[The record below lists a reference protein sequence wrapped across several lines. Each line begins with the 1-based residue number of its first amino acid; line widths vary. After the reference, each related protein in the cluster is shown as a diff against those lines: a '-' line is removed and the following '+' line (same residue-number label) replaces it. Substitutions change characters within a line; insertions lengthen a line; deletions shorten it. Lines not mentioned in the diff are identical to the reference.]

1 MEWAEQ
7 NRLSWPPHFLDNLLS
22 FQKFLDGIATAG
34 PFRSLLHLALVFSK
48 SEGISVRQLLPKVQ
62 ENVVINLVEEEE
74 ANESGAEC
82 QFILDR
88 QGDLS
93 DTDSTERLTSA
104 VERFNLFIDSLT
116 VGLKAAVGSPEGP
129 PSRGLPWN
137 LLRQFEKNLLRDLRC
152 SEKTLLTLLADA
164 CDPDKDVA
172 RPVYLFPKSFVSGNA
187 ASTDGAA
194 AQTASAIQEEAPA
207 NSAQDAAAKES
218 NKMDTVNVQAV
229 RNFVLRL
236 TCLLERSLEA
246 IVDLVARELKTTE
259 SADLLN
265 VVQCFL
271 AESVVGSLE
280 PPRLSYLFH
289 TLFEY
294 ISLLHPQGNFFL
306 SPPPAYSPLDF
317 AFLGP
322 KQAGAEAVTCGMLQS
337 KFAQELVSQRSAV
350 LGLLATCPPMLDP
363 EQWTLW
369 SYPGFLGQRWGELE
383 EFMQNCSALE
393 VCDKF
398 NLIILK
404 LSSGGYLRLSA
415 TVTSKALEEV
425 FLSWQQQHQRTTKSP
440 SPLRGL
446 CDALVGSAL
455 SINRLSVEDAVTT
468 LASRLRNLTDCQLW
482 IQLVLDILLVVP
494 LSLLGLLFAKVLL
507 PALDEAGLRDKNAW
521 ASDRRDLQSPA
532 SPSGGSV
539 GLLDLLLSG
548 LPEGG
553 GRHCRRQQLI
563 TAVGALGSQLGWSA
577 WVNFYHRH
585 RYVSTA
591 APADVPLPKSLEPT
605 VVRTAITLVA
615 EETPASPE
623 EKSPHKETTV
633 PLDRPSREEGT
644 SSCQGGHHLK
654 PPRFCGKPT
663 TQGRPCTS
671 TEEDQ
676 QQLGSILVPEWID
689 PVFSRTPLPLPRL
702 PRRWH
707 KPMPVLPGTE
717 WRLEDRLQA
726 APLEQSPRFHGCR
739 RFRTCQG
746 THLPP
751 RDALLRR
758 LKNIHFRLHRVRPL
772 GQAGGES
779 SSYLELVTI
788 EETSLSPVNSEAPLI
803 PTKTNEHQWLV
814 FTRHFWVEPDQL
826 RRLGCHTKVALKHT
840 NISVGINL
848 SDTSPPTEYPV
859 YAFLPVR
866 SAGFAFLLNADFDL
880 TSSREDV
887 DGSSVWNRWLVG
899 QLPTVFENLLL
910 AIVEASPHQLKTI
923 TVSGLSQQVLLRRI
937 LNCLPLGGASRKSA
951 TAGVAAA
958 RGTPSSIFS
967 CVGEQL
973 RDRLSRVA
981 WIPVKPA
988 DGGGGAG
995 FAAPRQV
1002 LCLPN
1007 SLLQSG
1013 RTASQATSSSGLV
1026 RNTVTPATS
1035 SDNFLIRLL
1044 IERLGM
1050 LELDSTFLT
1059 EPPSDGHMAA
1069 TDVTSAESESV
1080 SRMESC
1086 LEKLLAMGVQT
1097 VSAESLLELS
1107 SNLSPDEL
1115 KRPGVLLALIGNIE
1129 NSFRSYGDLNQS
1141 LLQVAVS
1148 NHSNRRRRCSLAL
1161 RHLAIFP
1168 LTDGRLVSLAEV
1180 EAAAAA
1186 AESSVSLMSQNRVLL
1201 PPPPPSPS
1209 SGSSDYS
1216 SGDIEEVYGA
1226 YVSLLSRLGPLV
1238 SPSSIYPSMGH
1249 EAAVLPQLFTEPTNR
1264 DGLGLSIA
1272 SPEVVLRQW
1281 VAPRLASVAA
1291 AAPTTT
1297 SRDKTD
1303 WFVAAAQFVVWC
1315 STQLHASQPSP
1326 LFLSATTREDFAAS
1340 ALNDL
1345 TCLLQ
1350 ELPAQ
1355 LPLLVS
1361 NRVQLELAA
1370 VAADTDATS
1379 TRLLPPLS
1387 SLPEGVRS
1395 TPLFVQPFLLSP
1407 HSYQVQVSTEE
1418 GSMDTEADLMRLCLS
1433 GEFAIEA
1440 TLVSS
1445 SYFFAGRTSLE
1456 TLGLLSTAC
1465 LAYWLEFFLQA
1476 GASTLQSLHRRQYRY
1491 GDLPVHLPAL
1501 PSDHVL
1507 MAPLVKVLGS
1517 ILERGASWIVED
1529 TVCPGLD
1536 VLLLPWIERTAE
1548 AGPRP
1553 LVMTACSKLANLLN
1567 SGWSNFERSKL
1578 ALYHRHTD
1586 QNPLPG
1592 LRSTVQGRSRSYEFA
1607 AASWLVNLRVCEWLP
1622 VAQSRDVTAVRR
1634 RLQTLRAP
1642 EAEPLPPPA
1651 SDLHLAS
1658 SAQYDL
1664 AAAAEPNLTSHIY
1677 SPNAFA
1683 PAGGGFLETRSP
1695 ELTALLRI
1703 LCPVWQPSVVE
1714 GTAALPTCLNF
1725 TEALGLRTRLDEA
1738 SLEYLM
1744 DFLASSCEGLFA
1756 PSFMTPSL
1764 LLRVYELVQK
1774 FATDRL
1780 TVPHGGHD
1788 VAAASRGKDWLRDL
1802 LAPPS
1807 SRTILV
1813 PCLLSAKFSG
1823 KRRRGSEASAPERC
1837 LACLRLQAHCLTEP
1851 RGGAVGEGPRKRR
1864 HSSGRDDVE
1873 VEEAAAADE
1882 SSLRHHLVPAS
1893 WTCWQQANLP
1903 ELTLPSG
1910 TELTQ
1915 EEVDDDDAGDEEDTD
1930 FELSSPTPAVVMHAE
1945 GEGNDPGSLPPL
1957 DISDER
1963 IPLCDSY
1970 GSEWK
1975 TFFCDTL
1982 KVPVTSSVAEVL
1994 RLRPTAPSGTAN
2006 DGNYRRAQKHFG
2018 RRLGAWYA
2026 LLQFC
2031 IASENLTSAQIEDC
2045 LFNFPLLYDLSGRWR
2060 TPNSGRLFAW
2070 SAPDLAALFIRA
2082 APTGSSDLLGHN
2094 LPTLEA
2100 SVNSPVNVRIGSAPG
2115 FRESGTLVG
2124 TANALLLDVLHVPL
2138 LDQVASLSV
2147 GLFEV
2152 PSQAGMIAGFAIPCS
2167 PLDAV
2172 LKAFRKLAQAWLSAP
2187 TRATSLTPSSFINT
2201 VPSHRI
2207 EAYFVPDLTVTLSI
2221 NMPGELEGHSGK
2233 WIIPNIACRL
2243 VNEKLYMD
2251 SRFGEYVF
2259 ADFTA
2264 AAAATAS
2271 EGRDGSTPAAMSPLA
2286 RLHSALTRTAAS
2298 AANETTEGGIRVES
2312 IQQLLLAELARAL
2325 LPTSPSSQLA
2335 LIHFVRGFLN
2345 VTAPLLEEPLHPEGR
2360 RQLHA
2365 YMLSH
2370 GIARSQA
2377 NNLLNSLLPPA
2388 APQPSESSSSSSVQ
2402 RPPPSVDLSASL
2414 PEAARPTSVA
2424 SAGATATP
2432 VSSVMEPANQRN
2444 LPASRPLR
2452 LSQLTAVSRGT
2463 RFQTLLSEAF
2473 SSGTSN
2479 SQSRS
2484 TEKDGA
2490 ASSEAFWRGITDASD
2505 SSALSTFTRERLSR
2519 ALASGGSQSST
2530 AEIGRMGEMAV
2541 FQYLEQAI
2549 HRGHRDA
2556 QLAFPTGHPNLGSGR
2571 LVDCHWVNADS
2582 ESRLPYDITI
2592 TLEVECPRDRWHAVL
2607 NSLSQEVAQR
2617 YVTVS
2622 RTPSRQE
2629 ATPGLLTV
2637 GPVYL
2642 EVKSTAALDDQSSR
2656 LDIFEF
2662 SLSEAVFAYDK
2673 AWRYHLVRV
2682 HWARRPEASAPA
2694 PVLTHVPNL
2703 SETLFT
2709 ASGLRMCLAMA
2720 VPQQA
2725 TATSD

>member
-1 MEWAEQ
+1 
-7 NRLSWPPHFLDNLLS
+7 
-22 FQKFLDGIATAG
+22 
-34 PFRSLLHLALVFSK
+34 
-48 SEGISVRQLLPKVQ
+48 
-62 ENVVINLVEEEE
+62 
-74 ANESGAEC
+74 
-82 QFILDR
+82 
-88 QGDLS
+88 
-93 DTDSTERLTSA
+93 
-104 VERFNLFIDSLT
+104 
-116 VGLKAAVGSPEGP
+116 
-129 PSRGLPWN
+129 
-137 LLRQFEKNLLRDLRC
+137 
-152 SEKTLLTLLADA
+152 
-164 CDPDKDVA
+164 
-172 RPVYLFPKSFVSGNA
+172 
-187 ASTDGAA
+187 
-194 AQTASAIQEEAPA
+194 
-207 NSAQDAAAKES
+207 
-218 NKMDTVNVQAV
+218 
-229 RNFVLRL
+229 
-236 TCLLERSLEA
+236 
-246 IVDLVARELKTTE
+246 
-259 SADLLN
+259 
-265 VVQCFL
+265 
-271 AESVVGSLE
+271 
-280 PPRLSYLFH
+280 
-289 TLFEY
+289 
-294 ISLLHPQGNFFL
+294 
-306 SPPPAYSPLDF
+306 
-317 AFLGP
+317 
-322 KQAGAEAVTCGMLQS
+322 
-337 KFAQELVSQRSAV
+337 
-350 LGLLATCPPMLDP
+350 
-363 EQWTLW
+363 
-369 SYPGFLGQRWGELE
+369 
-383 EFMQNCSALE
+383 
-393 VCDKF
+393 
-398 NLIILK
+398 
-404 LSSGGYLRLSA
+404 
-415 TVTSKALEEV
+415 
-425 FLSWQQQHQRTTKSP
+425 
-440 SPLRGL
+440 
-446 CDALVGSAL
+446 
-455 SINRLSVEDAVTT
+455 
-468 LASRLRNLTDCQLW
+468 
-482 IQLVLDILLVVP
+482 
-494 LSLLGLLFAKVLL
+494 
-507 PALDEAGLRDKNAW
+507 
-521 ASDRRDLQSPA
+521 
-532 SPSGGSV
+532 
-539 GLLDLLLSG
+539 
-548 LPEGG
+548 
-553 GRHCRRQQLI
+553 
-563 TAVGALGSQLGWSA
+563 
-577 WVNFYHRH
+577 
-585 RYVSTA
+585 
-591 APADVPLPKSLEPT
+591 
-605 VVRTAITLVA
+605 
-615 EETPASPE
+615 
-623 EKSPHKETTV
+623 
-633 PLDRPSREEGT
+633 
-644 SSCQGGHHLK
+644 
-654 PPRFCGKPT
+654 
-663 TQGRPCTS
+663 
-671 TEEDQ
+671 
-676 QQLGSILVPEWID
+676 
-689 PVFSRTPLPLPRL
+689 
-702 PRRWH
+702 
-707 KPMPVLPGTE
+707 
-717 WRLEDRLQA
+717 
-726 APLEQSPRFHGCR
+726 
-739 RFRTCQG
+739 
-746 THLPP
+746 
-751 RDALLRR
+751 
-758 LKNIHFRLHRVRPL
+758 
-772 GQAGGES
+772 
-779 SSYLELVTI
+779 
-788 EETSLSPVNSEAPLI
+788 
-803 PTKTNEHQWLV
+803 
-814 FTRHFWVEPDQL
+814 
-826 RRLGCHTKVALKHT
+826 
-840 NISVGINL
+840 
-848 SDTSPPTEYPV
+848 
-859 YAFLPVR
+859 
-866 SAGFAFLLNADFDL
+866 
-880 TSSREDV
+880 
-887 DGSSVWNRWLVG
+887 
-899 QLPTVFENLLL
+899 
-910 AIVEASPHQLKTI
+910 
-923 TVSGLSQQVLLRRI
+923 
-937 LNCLPLGGASRKSA
+937 
-951 TAGVAAA
+951 
-958 RGTPSSIFS
+958 
-967 CVGEQL
+967 
-973 RDRLSRVA
+973 
-981 WIPVKPA
+981 
-988 DGGGGAG
+988 
-995 FAAPRQV
+995 
-1002 LCLPN
+1002 
-1007 SLLQSG
+1007 
-1013 RTASQATSSSGLV
+1013 
-1026 RNTVTPATS
+1026 
-1035 SDNFLIRLL
+1035 
-1044 IERLGM
+1044 
-1050 LELDSTFLT
+1050 
-1059 EPPSDGHMAA
+1059 
-1069 TDVTSAESESV
+1069 
-1080 SRMESC
+1080 
-1086 LEKLLAMGVQT
+1086 
-1097 VSAESLLELS
+1097 
-1107 SNLSPDEL
+1107 
-1115 KRPGVLLALIGNIE
+1115 
-1129 NSFRSYGDLNQS
+1129 
-1141 LLQVAVS
+1141 
-1148 NHSNRRRRCSLAL
+1148 
-1161 RHLAIFP
+1161 
-1168 LTDGRLVSLAEV
+1168 
-1180 EAAAAA
+1180 
-1186 AESSVSLMSQNRVLL
+1186 
-1201 PPPPPSPS
+1201 
-1209 SGSSDYS
+1209 
-1216 SGDIEEVYGA
+1216 
-1226 YVSLLSRLGPLV
+1226 LSRLGPLV

-1291 AAPTTT
+1291 APTT
-1297 SRDKTD
+1297 SSLDETD

-1315 STQLHASQPSP
+1315 STQLHAPQPSP

-1355 LPLLVS
+1355 FPLLVS
-1361 NRVQLELAA
+1361 NRVQLELAS

-1445 SYFFAGRTSLE
+1445 FYFSAGRTSLE
-1456 TLGLLSTAC
+1456 TLGLLSTAS

-1507 MAPLVKVLGS
+1507 MAPLVRVLGS
-1517 ILERGASWIVED
+1517 ILEPGASWIVED

-1586 QNPLPG
+1586 QNSLPR
-1592 LRSTVQGRSRSYEFA
+1592 LRSTVQSHSRSYEFA

-1683 PAGGGFLETRSP
+1683 PAGGGFLETRSS

-1703 LCPVWQPSVVE
+1703 LCPVWQPSMLE
-1714 GTAALPTCLNF
+1714 GSTASPPGLNF
-1725 TEALGLRTRLDEA
+1725 TEALGLRTLLDEA
-1738 SLEYLM
+1738 ALEHLM
-1744 DFLASSCEGLFA
+1744 GFLASSCEGLFA

-1774 FATDRL
+1774 FATDHP
-1780 TVPHGGHD
+1780 TVPHGGLAE
-1788 VAAASRGKDWLRDL
+1788 AAASRGKDWLRGL

-1837 LACLRLQAHCLTEP
+1837 LACLRLQAHCLAEP
-1851 RGGAVGEGPRKRR
+1851 RGGCAVAEGPRKRR
-1864 HSSGRDDVE
+1864 HSGGRGDVE
-1873 VEEAAAADE
+1873 VEEEAADE

-1903 ELTLPSG
+1903 ELTIPSG
-1910 TELTQ
+1910 IELGQ
-1915 EEVDDDDAGDEEDTD
+1915 EEDDDDADAGDEEDTD

-1945 GEGNDPGSLPPL
+1945 GEGYAPGSLPPL
-1957 DISDER
+1957 NISDER

-1994 RLRPTAPSGTAN
+1994 RLRPTTPSGTAN

-2045 LFNFPLLYDLSGRWR
+2045 LFNFPLLYDLSGCWR

-2100 SVNSPVNVRIGSAPG
+2100 SVNSPVNVRIGCAPG
-2115 FRESGTLVG
+2115 FRESGILVG

-2201 VPSHRI
+2201 VPSHRV
-2207 EAYFVPDLTVTLSI
+2207 EAYFVPDLTLTLSI

-2259 ADFTA
+2259 ADFA
-2264 AAAATAS
+2264 AASAATAS
-2271 EGRDGSTPAAMSPLA
+2271 EGRNGSAPTAMSLLA
-2286 RLHSALTRTAAS
+2286 RLQSALTRTAAS
-2298 AANETTEGGIRVES
+2298 AANETTEDGIRVES
-2312 IQQLLLAELARAL
+2312 IQQMLLAELARAL
-2325 LPTSPSSQLA
+2325 LPTSRSSQLA

-2388 APQPSESSSSSSVQ
+2388 APQPSEPSSSSSSVQ

-2414 PEAARPTSVA
+2414 PEAARPTSVVN
-2424 SAGATATP
+2424 AGATATP
-2432 VSSVMEPANQRN
+2432 LPPVMEPANQRN
-2444 LPASRPLR
+2444 QPAPRPLR
-2452 LSQLTAVSRGT
+2452 LSQLTAVTRGT

-2473 SSGTSN
+2473 SSGTSS

-2505 SSALSTFTRERLSR
+2505 SSALSAFTRERLSR

-2549 HRGHRDA
+2549 HRGHQDA

-2592 TLEVECPRDRWHAVL
+2592 TLEGLH
-2607 NSLSQEVAQR
+2607 
-2617 YVTVS
+2617 YVF
-2622 RTPSRQE
+2622 PAGFQK
-2629 ATPGLLTV
+2629 GLM
-2637 GPVYL
+2637 
-2642 EVKSTAALDDQSSR
+2642 KAA
-2656 LDIFEF
+2656 I
-2662 SLSEAVFAYDK
+2662 
-2673 AWRYHLVRV
+2673 
-2682 HWARRPEASAPA
+2682 
-2694 PVLTHVPNL
+2694 
-2703 SETLFT
+2703 
-2709 ASGLRMCLAMA
+2709 
-2720 VPQQA
+2720 
-2725 TATSD
+2725 

>member
-1 MEWAEQ
+1 MPGSFQWQPITPELVVRLTDFWHQSPTVPCLKSRLYER
-7 NRLSWPPHFLDNLLS
+7 RLSRSLAHLSQELYGQPGHFLLELIQNADDNTYVD
-22 FQKFLDGIATAG
+22 DG
-34 PFRSLLHLALVFSK
+34 
-48 SEGISVRQLLPKVQ
+48 
-62 ENVVINLVEEEE
+62 
-74 ANESGAEC
+74 
-82 QFILDR
+82 
-88 QGDLS
+88 
-93 DTDSTERLTSA
+93 
-104 VERFNLFIDSLT
+104 
-116 VGLKAAVGSPEGP
+116 VGV
-129 PSRGLPWN
+129 
-137 LLRQFEKNLLRDLRC
+137 
-152 SEKTLLTLLADA
+152 
-164 CDPDKDVA
+164 
-172 RPVYLFPKSFVSGNA
+172 
-187 ASTDGAA
+187 
-194 AQTASAIQEEAPA
+194 
-207 NSAQDAAAKES
+207 
-218 NKMDTVNVQAV
+218 
-229 RNFVLRL
+229 
-236 TCLLERSLEA
+236 
-246 IVDLVARELKTTE
+246 
-259 SADLLN
+259 
-265 VVQCFL
+265 
-271 AESVVGSLE
+271 
-280 PPRLSYLFH
+280 
-289 TLFEY
+289 
-294 ISLLHPQGNFFL
+294 
-306 SPPPAYSPLDF
+306 
-317 AFLGP
+317 
-322 KQAGAEAVTCGMLQS
+322 
-337 KFAQELVSQRSAV
+337 
-350 LGLLATCPPMLDP
+350 
-363 EQWTLW
+363 
-369 SYPGFLGQRWGELE
+369 
-383 EFMQNCSALE
+383 
-393 VCDKF
+393 
-398 NLIILK
+398 
-404 LSSGGYLRLSA
+404 
-415 TVTSKALEEV
+415 
-425 FLSWQQQHQRTTKSP
+425 
-440 SPLRGL
+440 
-446 CDALVGSAL
+446 
-455 SINRLSVEDAVTT
+455 
-468 LASRLRNLTDCQLW
+468 
-482 IQLVLDILLVVP
+482 
-494 LSLLGLLFAKVLL
+494 
-507 PALDEAGLRDKNAW
+507 
-521 ASDRRDLQSPA
+521 
-532 SPSGGSV
+532 GGSV
-539 GLLDLLLSG
+539 PSIEFYLYAPGETTPAPAVLFVRNN
-548 LPEGG
+548 E
-553 GRHCRRQQLI
+553 
-563 TAVGALGSQLGWSA
+563 AVGFTEADISALCDVG
-577 WVNFYHRH
+577 
-585 RYVSTA
+585 VSTKMA
-591 APADVPLPKSLEPT
+591 QRDQKTGRKGIGFKSVFSVTDGPE
-605 VVRTAITLVA
+605 VHSAGFHVRF
-615 EETPASPE
+615 
-623 EKSPHKETTV
+623 
-633 PLDRPSREEGT
+633 
-644 SSCQGGHHLK
+644 Q
-654 PPRFCGKPT
+654 
-663 TQGRPCTS
+663 RPCTS
-671 TEEDQ
+671 TEQDQ

-689 PVFSRTPLPLPRL
+689 PVFSRTPVPCLASPQGGINLCPSSLEPGGVWKTVFRLPLSSSRPSS
-702 PRRWH
+702 
-707 KPMPVLPGTE
+707 T
-717 WRLEDRLQA
+717 A
-726 APLEQSPRFHGCR
+726 AGVCELARELICPHVMLF
-739 RFRTCQG
+739 
-746 THLPP
+746 
-751 RDALLRR
+751 LRR
-758 LKNIHFRLHRVRPL
+758 LKNITFAYTSSGLSDKQASIFDYRRLTKSSKRLFSP
-772 GQAGGES
+772 GGES

-803 PTKTNEHQWLV
+803 PTKINKHQWLV

-826 RRLGCHTKVALKHT
+826 RRLGCLTKVALKHT

-848 SDTSPPTEYPV
+848 SDTSPPPDYPV

-899 QLPTVFENLLL
+899 QLPTVFENLLQ
-910 AIVEASPHQLKTI
+910 AIVEASPHQLKSI

-937 LNCLPLGGASRKSA
+937 LNCLPLGGASKKSA
-951 TAGVAAA
+951 AGVAAA

-981 WIPVKPA
+981 WIPVKPG
-988 DGGGGAG
+988 DGGGAG

-1002 LCLPN
+1002 LCLPA

-1013 RTASQATSSSGLV
+1013 RTASQATSSSGLA

-1050 LELDSTFLT
+1050 LELDSTFLM
-1059 EPPSDGHMAA
+1059 EQPSDGHMAA

-1129 NSFRSYGDLNQS
+1129 NSFRSYGDLHQS

-1161 RHLAIFP
+1161 RQLAIFP

-1186 AESSVSLMSQNRVLL
+1186 AAADSSFSLMSRNRVLL

-1209 SGSSDYS
+1209 SDSSNYS
-1216 SGDIEEVYGA
+1216 SGDIEEIYGA

-1249 EAAVLPQLFTEPTNR
+1249 ETAVLPQLFTEPTNR

-1281 VAPRLASVAA
+1281 VAPRLASAMA
-1291 AAPTTT
+1291 PPPPTTPCPL
-1297 SRDKTD
+1297 DETD

-1315 STQLHASQPSP
+1315 STQLHAPHPSP
-1326 LFLSATTREDFAAS
+1326 LFLSASTRQDFAAS

-1350 ELPAQ
+1350 ELPTQ
-1355 LPLLVS
+1355 FPLLVS
-1361 NRVQLELAA
+1361 NRVQLELT

-1379 TRLLPPLS
+1379 TRLLPALC

-1407 HSYQVQVSTEE
+1407 HSYQQVQVSAEE
-1418 GSMDTEADLMRLCLS
+1418 DTEADLMRLCLS
-1433 GEFAIEA
+1433 SEFAIEA

-1445 SYFFAGRTSLE
+1445 FYFSAGRTTSLE
-1456 TLGLLSTAC
+1456 TLGLLSTAS

-1517 ILERGASWIVED
+1517 IIEPGASWIVED
-1529 TVCPGLD
+1529 AVCPGLD
-1536 VLLLPWIERTAE
+1536 ILLLPWIERTAE

-1586 QNPLPG
+1586 QNPSPG
-1592 LRSTVQGRSRSYEFA
+1592 LRSTVQSRSRSYEFA

-1642 EAEPLPPPA
+1642 EEETQLAEPLPPPPPA

-1664 AAAAEPNLTSHIY
+1664 AAAAEPNMTSHIY

-1683 PAGGGFLETRSP
+1683 PVGGGGLLETRSP
-1695 ELTALLRI
+1695 ELTALLHI

-1714 GTAALPTCLNF
+1714 GATASPPCLDF

-1738 SLEYLM
+1738 AVEYLM

-1756 PSFMTPSL
+1756 PTFMTPSL
-1764 LLRVYELVQK
+1764 LLRVYELAQK
-1774 FATDRL
+1774 FATDHP
-1780 TVPHGGHD
+1780 TVPHGGGT
-1788 VAAASRGKDWLRDL
+1788 AASRGKDWLRGL

-1823 KRRRGSEASAPERC
+1823 KRRRRGSEASAPERC
-1837 LACLRLQAHCLTEP
+1837 LACLRLQAHCLAEP
-1851 RGGAVGEGPRKRR
+1851 RSAVAEGPPRKRR
-1864 HSSGRDDVE
+1864 HSSGRGDVE
-1873 VEEAAAADE
+1873 VEEEADE

-1903 ELTLPSG
+1903 ELTPSSG
-1910 TELTQ
+1910 TELAQ
-1915 EEVDDDDAGDEEDTD
+1915 EEDDDEDYAGDEEDTD
-1930 FELSSPTPAVVMHAE
+1930 FELSSPTPAVVMHAK
-1945 GEGNDPGSLPPL
+1945 GEGSDSGSLPPL
-1957 DISDER
+1957 DTSDER

-1975 TFFCDTL
+1975 AFFCNTL

-1994 RLRPTAPSGTAN
+1994 RLRPTAPSGTLN

-2060 TPNSGRLFAW
+2060 TPNSGRIFAW

-2201 VPSHRI
+2201 VPSHRV
-2207 EAYFVPDLTVTLSI
+2207 EAYFVPDLTLTLSI
-2221 NMPGELEGHSGK
+2221 NMPGGLEGYSGK
-2233 WIIPNIACRL
+2233 WIIPSIACRL

-2259 ADFTA
+2259 ADFAA

-2271 EGRDGSTPAAMSPLA
+2271 EGRDGSAPAAMSQLA
-2286 RLHSALTRTAAS
+2286 RLHSALTKTAT

-2312 IQQLLLAELARAL
+2312 IQQMLLAELTRAL
-2325 LPTSPSSQLA
+2325 LPTSRSSQLA

-2377 NNLLNSLLPPA
+2377 NHLLNSLLPPA
-2388 APQPSESSSSSSVQ
+2388 APQPSESSSSSMQ
-2402 RPPPSVDLSASL
+2402 RPPPSVDPGASQ
-2414 PEAARPTSVA
+2414 PEAARPTSVVN
-2424 SAGATATP
+2424 AGATATP
-2432 VSSVMEPANQRN
+2432 VMEPANQWN
-2444 LPASRPLR
+2444 PPAARPLR
-2452 LSQLTAVSRGT
+2452 LSQLTAVTRGT

-2490 ASSEAFWRGITDASD
+2490 ASPEAFWRGITDTSD
-2505 SSALSTFTRERLSR
+2505 SSALSAFTRERLSR

-2549 HRGHRDA
+2549 HRGHQDA

-2622 RTPSRQE
+2622 RTPSRHE
-2629 ATPGLLTV
+2629 DTPGLLTV

-2673 AWRYHLVRV
+2673 GWRYHLVRV
-2682 HWARRPEASAPA
+2682 HWARRPEVSAPA

-2725 TATSD
+2725 TAASD